1 MYLSR
6 DRRTR
11 WLIVASAMVVLVTAG
26 VVGFAA
32 PWSQASGVGGGTY
45 TLSVAKSGLC
55 MDLTGASSYPGALI
69 QQWGCGAGQ
78 SDQQWTLVDQGSGKF
93 TIKSVASGLCLDV
106 PNASAANDVQLQ
118 QWGCGSGQANQ
129 LWTTKPAR
137 GGTFQ
142 IINSGN
148 GLCATD
154 LKASTAPGAAVVQ
167 ETCTANTDKF
177 WSLRPIG
184 SSATTSATAS
194 PTAAGKTITVAAD
207 GSGNVTTVQAAIDE
221 VPANNTEPVTI
232 AIKPGTY
239 RGVVTVPSDKP
250 HITLEGLGTTSSA
263 VVIVQN
269 HGASTLQPN
278 GTPYGTFGSSTAFI
292 DAPDFSASNLT
303 FSNDYVYAAS
313 PSQAI
318 AVSLSGDR
326 ATFTNVRLLGH
337 QDTLFV
343 NNSARAYFLK
353 SYVAGT
359 VDFIFGGGTAVFD
372 QSEIYQLGG
381 SGGVITAA
389 STPAAS
395 AYGFLFYKSNITGAG
410 TDRTGSLGRP
420 WGQSAQVLY
429 LQSTLGSSVNSSQ
442 PWTDMSTSTWQK
454 ARFDEYENSGVGA
467 TVNSNRPQLTAAQAA
482 NYTPAK
488 YLAGTDGWNPMTA
501 ASTATATASATAGA
515 TATTASGPV
524 CQPTSYGAKTDG
536 TTKDTVYIQDAI
548 NACAGKGTVE
558 LTTGKYLSGAL
569 TLAGNMT
576 LQLDA
581 GATLLASQS
590 TADYPTKSATLPPLL
605 NASGV
610 KNLTITG
617 AGTID
622 GQGAPWWAEIE
633 SEHAAGKTL
642 SPRPGLV
649 NIQSA
654 SNVTISGIS
663 LKNAPNVH
671 ITLNQVTGAVVTG
684 ITISAP
690 STAPNTD
697 GIDVWS
703 SSNVAITNS
712 TIDDGDDNLAIDSS
726 SQGGAAHD
734 ISLSNCTILHGH
746 GLSIGS
752 YTAGGVYNIDIHDD
766 TLNGTTS
773 GIRIK
778 TARGRGG
785 AVHAIT
791 YRNLTMTNVANP
803 ILITAYYPA
812 IPADGDPAQ
821 AITSTTPHYYD
832 ITIANVTATGASQA
846 GEIIGLP
853 EQPITGLT
861 LSSVKISA
869 NTGLTVRNA
878 TIATTSTTITPTS
891 GPAHI
896 LQSKAVLN

>member
-11 WLIVASAMVVLVTAG
+11 WLIVASAMVVLVIAG
-26 VVGFAA
+26 VVGVIA
-32 PWSQASGVGGGTY
+32 PWSQASGVGAGTY
-45 TLSVAKSGLC
+45 TVSVAKSGLC
-55 MDLTGASSYPGALI
+55 MDLSGASSYPGALI
-69 QQWGCGAGQ
+69 QQWGCSAGQ
-78 SDQQWTLVDQGSGKF
+78 SNQQWTLVDQGSGRF
-93 TIKSVASGLCLDV
+93 SIKSVASGLCLDV
-106 PNASAANDVQLQ
+106 PGASTASDVQLQ
-118 QWGCGSGQANQ
+118 QWGCGSGQTNQ
-129 LWTTKPAR
+129 LWTLKSAR

-142 IINSGN
+142 IVSASS
-148 GLCATD
+148 GLCVTD

-167 ETCTANTDKF
+167 ETCSANTNKF
-177 WSLRPIG
+177 WSLTPVG
-184 SSATTSATAS
+184 SVSAASASATAS
-194 PTAAGKTITVAAD
+194 PVASGKTITVAAD
-207 GSGNVTTVQAAIDE
+207 GSGDTTTVQAAIDE

-239 RGVVTVPSDKP
+239 REVITVPSDKP
-250 HITLEGLGTTSSA
+250 HITLAGLGTSSSA

-269 HGASTLQPN
+269 HGASTLQSN
-278 GTPYGTFGSSTAFI
+278 GTAYGTFGSATAFI
-292 DAPDFSASNLT
+292 NAPDFTASNLT
-303 FSNDYVYAAS
+303 FSNDYDYAAS
-313 PSQAI
+313 PSQAV
-318 AVSLSGDR
+318 AVSVSGDR
-326 ATFTNVRLLGH
+326 AVFTNVRFLGH
-337 QDTLFV
+337 QDTLFI
-343 NNSARAYFLK
+343 NNSLRAYFLK
-353 SYVAGT
+353 SYVAGN

-372 QSEIYQLGG
+372 QSEIYLLGA

-389 STPAAS
+389 STPS
-395 AYGFLFYKSNITGAG
+395 TSTYGFLFYKSNITGDG
-410 TDRTGSLGRP
+410 TGGSGSLGRP
-420 WGQSAQVLY
+420 WGQGAQVVY
-429 LQSTLGSSVNSSQ
+429 MQSTLGSFLDTSQ
-442 PWTDMSTSTWQK
+442 PWTDMSASTWQN
-454 ARFDEYENSGVGA
+454 ARYDEYENTGAGA
-467 TVNSNRPQLTAAQAA
+467 TVNADRPQLTAAQAA
-482 NYTPAK
+482 NYTPAR
-488 YLAGTDGWNPMTA
+488 YLAGTDGWNPITA
-501 ASTATATASATAGA
+501 ASTASSSSSSS
-515 TATTASGPV
+515 TTPVASGVV
-524 CQPTSYGAKTDG
+524 CKPTGYGAKTDG

-558 LTTGKYLSGAL
+558 LTSGKYLSGAL
-569 TLAGNMT
+569 TLAGDIT
-576 LQLDA
+576 FQIDA

-590 TADYPTKSATLPPLL
+590 TADYPTTTSSLPPLL

-610 KNLTITG
+610 NHLTITG

-622 GQGAPWWAEIE
+622 GQGSPWWAEIKAE
-633 SEHAAGKTL
+633 QAAGKTL
-642 SPRPGLV
+642 TSRPGLMSI
-649 NIQSA
+649 NSA
-654 SNVTISGIS
+654 SNVTITGIT

-671 ITLNQVTGAVVTG
+671 ITLNQVTGAVVKA
-684 ITISAP
+684 ITISTP

-726 SQGGAAHD
+726 PQGGAAHD

-752 YTAGGVYNIDIHDD
+752 YTGGGVYNIDIHDD

-791 YRNLTMTNVANP
+791 YKNLTMTDVTNP

-821 AITSTTPHYYD
+821 SITSTTPHFYD
-832 ITIANVTATGASQA
+832 LTIANVTATGAGQA
-846 GEIIGLP
+846 GEIVGLP

-861 LSSVKISA
+861 LNSVKINA

-878 TIATTSTTITPTS
+878 TVTTSSTTITPATGS
-891 GPAHI
+891 ATI
-896 LQSKAVLN
+896 LQRNATII